1 MLMLIF
7 VVRRDRIMNKWS
19 IMARKRIKNE
29 VETDDL
35 DDEGNKS
42 KSKGKKKKDK
52 SLVSKSFQSHCTGH
66 QIRVCIGKLFS

>member
-1 MLMLIF
+1 MMMLIF

-29 VETDDL
+29 IETDDL
-35 DDEGNKS
+35 DDEGKTS

-52 SLVSKSFQSHCTGH
+52 SLVSKSFQSHCTGL
-66 QIRVCIGKLFS
+66 QIRVHIFKAK